1 MDQKRA
7 TVDEVGPATVDE
19 VGPVPITT
27 ISQPGAATVDEVGPA
42 PITTISQPGP
52 GDGRRSR
59 AGAHQDSSLV
69 GEADEMVKPPA

>member
-1 MDQKRA
+1 MDQKRV

-19 VGPVPITT
+19 VGPV
-27 ISQPGAATVDEVGPA
+27 